1 MANHL
6 KVEQWKPPKWTHKIN
21 VSDTSFLEPR
31 KLHHG
36 NLLEKEQKEKEKHKN
51 DNANCHRDVPKQS
64 ILAVI
69 QIQEFEELFDEL
81 FELENSK
88 LRLID
93 STSKEIDNLRQR
105 IIFLSGETIKN
116 NPTQKTYLESFLSFF
131 TFGSNDDDEQ
141 DKHQPITRAKF
152 SNTAAMEE
160 RIKQIKR
167 TKMELIQQTSKEID
181 ELRQII
187 QCLEY
192 INQKN
197 KNGNKNINQS
207 KWNMLYILLGTV
219 CAVTVGVVL

>member
-1 MANHL
+1 MSTE
-6 KVEQWKPPKWTHKIN
+6 KKEEWKPPSWMHKIKI
-21 VSDTSFLEPR
+21 SDTSFLEPR
-31 KLHHG
+31 KLQHG
-36 NLLEKEQKEKEKHKN
+36 KYVEKEKKEIDKTKKN
-51 DNANCHRDVPKQS
+51 VQQRNIPKQS

-105 IIFLSGETIKN
+105 IIFLSTETIKN
-116 NPTQKTYLESFLSFF
+116 NPSQKSYLQSFISFF
-131 TFGSNDDDEQ
+131 KFGENDNNSDQ
-141 DKHQPITRAKF
+141 YQPIIRAKF

-167 TKMELIQQTSKEID
+167 TKIELIQQTSKEID

-187 QCLEY
+187 KCLEY
-192 INQKN
+192 INEQN
-197 KNGNKNINQS
+197 ENGNKNINAS
-207 KWNMLYILLGTV
+207 KWNMLYMLLATMG
-219 CAVTVGVVL
+219 AITVGVVL

>member
-1 MANHL
+1 M
-6 KVEQWKPPKWTHKIN
+6 HKAK

-31 KLHHG
+31 KLQHG
-36 NLLEKEQKEKEKHKN
+36 KYLEKEQKEKTEKRN
-51 DNANCHRDVPKQS
+51 IPKQS

-105 IIFLSGETIKN
+105 IIFLSTKTIKN
-116 NPTQKTYLESFLSFF
+116 NPSQKSYLQSVLSFF
-131 TFGSNDDDEQ
+131 KFGTNENESN
-141 DKHQPITRAKF
+141 KYQPIIRAKF

-167 TKMELIQQTSKEID
+167 TKIELIQETSKEID

-187 QCLEY
+187 KCLEF
-192 INQKN
+192 INQQN
-197 KNGNKNINQS
+197 ENVNNNIDPS
-207 KWNMLYILLGTV
+207 KWNLLYILLATMGALTL
-219 CAVTVGVVL
+219 GVVI